1 MNGGFNDTMND
12 DRQHARAAGVL
23 FIIATVAGVVF
34 ANAVGGS
41 ALRAPID
48 VARLAADPTP
58 VYLWALINLVGFI
71 ACPAIAL
78 ALYPVLRR
86 YGEGLALGSV
96 VFRSLEAVFYLLG
109 LVAML
114 LLVSVGN
121 EAAAS
126 GTADPVDLARW
137 ATLLGAARTW
147 LGFVVAVVCF
157 GTGALLYGL
166 LLYRS
171 RLVPRW
177 LSGWGIAGA
186 ALTAASAVLVL
197 VGITEPVSP
206 LHMALNLPTFAQEM
220 VLAVWLIAKGFSPR
234 ALAAVTPVPASAPA
248 VAGALS

>member
-1 MNGGFNDTMND
+1 MNN

-23 FIIATVAGVVF
+23 FIIATVAGVVL
-34 ANAVGGS
+34 ANAAGGS

-48 VARLAADPTP
+48 VVRLAADPTP
-58 VYLWALINLVGFI
+58 AYLWALFNLVGFA
-71 ACPAIAL
+71 ACPAIAV
-78 ALYPVLRR
+78 AMYPVLRR

-96 VFRSLEAVFYLLG
+96 VFRSLEAVFYCVG
-109 LVAML
+109 LVTVL
-114 LLVSVGN
+114 LLVSVGK

-126 GTADPVDLARW
+126 GASDPVALARW
-137 ATLLGAARTW
+137 ATVLGAARDW
-147 LGFVVAVVCF
+147 CGFVVAVVFF
-157 GTGALLYGL
+157 GAGALLYGL

-186 ALTAASAVLVL
+186 ACTAASAVLVL

-234 ALAAVTPVPASAPA
+234 ALGAATPAPASAPA
-248 VAGALS
+248 VGPATAVAQS